1 MKKKTA
7 VSIAVLAAVLVI
19 AGVCCIYNRIFP
31 KAPPIVS
38 PNARDIVSVT
48 LNSYKEQSV
57 SMRESDYENMLS
69 YIGEAKSTRI
79 QSVNDCPYAEVF
91 YRIDISTN
99 EEPLRYFI
107 YEDEEQVYIEMPYR
121 GVYKSGEELL
131 NLVLEYFVQ

>member
-7 VSIAVLAAVLVI
+7 VSIAVLAAVLAI
-19 AGVCCIYNRIFP
+19 AGVCYIYNWIFP
-31 KAPPIVS
+31 KAPPIVC

-48 LNSYKEQSV
+48 LNSYTDQSV
-57 SMRESDYENMLS
+57 SMSESDYENMLS
-69 YIGEAKSTRI
+69 YIDEAKSTRI

-91 YRIDISTN
+91 YRIDINTN
-99 EEPLRYFI
+99 EEQLRYFI
-107 YEDEEQVYIEMPYR
+107 YEDKEQVYIEMPYR